1 MINWVL
7 TNTSDLPISL
17 SLALLLLIL
26 WLLWDLPKFRSGMR
40 LARAAA
46 IFSVCL
52 SFFLLYH
59 RPIREKTKSL
69 DAVLIL
75 GKNYPQSKL
84 DSLIQAYPK
93 ALVLSEDTLHKLR
106 AEWRKVDSW
115 TSILPIKSN
124 QSLPYFVL
132 GHPGLNFPKR
142 LLGANLIEIYP
153 PEDWFIADLSYKTQV
168 YVGQRADISLELAG
182 SKKMEILVELYL
194 SDQLLDTVTLN
205 LSKENKL
212 RFKPLMMQSGVN
224 SLTLHVGDEQIP
236 LIVQVDQSPKASILM
251 LSDFPGF
258 ELRQLKQ
265 FLVENGHELIV
276 QESLSKET
284 FSNSFFNTDK
294 KRVPNLSSEVLEN
307 LDILIITSQRWESLG
322 NRQQKGIWDAVK
334 LHGLGLFFM
343 DIENFSPTF
352 WKDLGL
358 QPEWYSPAERTASAE
373 AEMLL
378 KNLSGKGNSHLE
390 AQSILSEESDLYIQA
405 IGKGQW
411 AISSFASTFPMVLS
425 GNKEKYDQYWTQTIA
440 GVRKAVPASW
450 SWEGKLV
457 PSHSHQSFLVF
468 SEDDPKNWQLLD
480 PKGQAV
486 ANYSWEQSLLLP
498 EWSLSAN
505 LESEGT
511 FTLFDSLQ
519 NKSLYFP
526 VISNVGTR
534 FFPVSDWKSDM
545 YLHQRQL
552 YPSIPISEEEY
563 FSLWYIFALML
574 ISFGFLWLLEK
585 M

>member
-26 WLLWDLPKFRSGMR
+26 WLLWDLPKFRSSMR

-46 IFSVCL
+46 IFSICL

-59 RPIREKTKSL
+59 RPIREKTKAL

-75 GKNYPQSKL
+75 GKNYPQGKL
-84 DSLIQAYPK
+84 DSLLKAYPQ
-93 ALVLSEDTLHKLR
+93 ALVLSADTIQNPSI
-106 AEWRKVDSW
+106 EWEKVDSW

-124 QSLPYFVL
+124 QFLPYFVL

-142 LLGANLIEIYP
+142 LLGANLIEIFP
-153 PEDWFIADLSYKTQV
+153 PEDWFIADLSYQTHV
-168 YVGQRADISLELAG
+168 YLGQSADISLELAG
-182 SKKMEILVELYL
+182 NKKMEIPVGLYL
-194 SDQLLDTVTLN
+194 LDQLLDTVTLD
-205 LSKENKL
+205 LSKENRL
-212 RFKPLMMQSGVN
+212 QFKPLMMQSGVN

-294 KRVPNLSSEVLEN
+294 KRIPNLGSEELEN
-307 LDILIITSQRWESLG
+307 LDILMITSQRWESMG
-322 NRQQKGIWDAVK
+322 YRQQQLVWDAVK

-343 DIENFSPTF
+343 DIENFSPAF
-352 WKDLGL
+352 WEKLDL
-358 QPEWYSPAERTASAE
+358 QPEWYSPAERSAFAE

-378 KNLSGKGNSHLE
+378 KDLSGNGNTPLD
-390 AQSILSEESDLYIQA
+390 AQSILSEVSDLYIQT

-440 GVRKAVPASW
+440 GVRKSVPASW

-457 PSHSHQSFLVF
+457 PSHSFQSFLVF
-468 SEDDPKNWQLLD
+468 SEEDPENWQLLD

-486 ANYSWEQSLLLP
+486 ANFSWEQSLLLP
-498 EWSLSAN
+498 EWNLSAYF
-505 LESEGT
+505 EREGT

-526 VISNVGTR
+526 VISSVGTR
-534 FFPVSDWKSDM
+534 YFPISQWKSDM

-552 YPSIPISEEEY
+552 YPSIPISVEEY
-563 FSLWYIFALML
+563 FSLWWIFALMI